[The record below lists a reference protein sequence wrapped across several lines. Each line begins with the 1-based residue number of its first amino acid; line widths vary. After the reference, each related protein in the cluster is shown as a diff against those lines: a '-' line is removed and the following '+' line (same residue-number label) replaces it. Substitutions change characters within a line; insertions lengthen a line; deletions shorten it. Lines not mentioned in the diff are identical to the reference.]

1 MAINEAVNIDID
13 VNGTSTVKQAANA
26 YEDLGDAVSK
36 TQLEAEKLAQQFG
49 INDKRT
55 QEAIKVAGR
64 YKQQMEDLDFAI
76 DGARGGTDQ
85 MFRAAQGVAAGFELA
100 AGATALFGSE
110 SEQLEKILVRV
121 QGALVFS
128 QGLRDLKEFTPAI
141 KNVATATKE
150 WWLSLS
156 LVQKAFVSIG
166 VGLLIDLIYKLS
178 VEFQRLSE
186 NVTFTDEAFE
196 NMAETIGDSISNVD
210 RLTNAVQDQT
220 LSEQDRLKAL
230 RELQE
235 LYPNYFSNIGNDIND
250 TEALQKAKDKLVDSL
265 VREAKVKALQE
276 QISEIYKEDIAEE
289 LKLTEEINVQRD
301 AAAANQEKLNKQL
314 AEGKITQS
322 DYNTGLA
329 QANQQ
334 TLKAERLEKQLL
346 DIQTEREKKVGKL
359 SKLINDNTAIIIKNG
374 GATDNQT
381 KSIKQNTK
389 AIENNL
395 LTSEKLKGQSIE
407 NVTDIGEATMRTTNA
422 TLSFVETEQKSFFE
436 RSRLFIGAYGE
447 DVSNTLKDVLA
458 VSTEFTL
465 NMSDKATQDYQKR
478 IDKLK
483 ELGYT
488 EEQISNMRDKEL
500 LKIDER
506 GRKAFEIQKRLRYAQ
521 TLISSIEGTQNAYTT
536 AQESPIT
543 AILPVYPLI
552 QAGLAAAFGI
562 AQLQQIS
569 QSSYESKIKP
579 RTSGSSGASSGAAS
593 VPRFQAPLAK
603 LPGTE
608 DFTGQNRV
616 YVTEAD
622 ISSTQNKVKVT
633 EGISTVK

>member
-26 YEDLGDAVSK
+26 YEDLGDAVSQ

-55 QEAIKVAGR
+55 QEAIKVAGK

-250 TEALQKAKDKLVDSL
+250 TQALQKAKDKLVDSL

-289 LKLTEEINVQRD
+289 LELTEEINVLRD
-301 AAAANQEKLNKQL
+301 AAAANQEKLNKKL

-322 DYNTGLA
+322 AYNTGLA
-329 QANQQ
+329 QVNQQ
-334 TLKAERLEKQLL
+334 TLRAEGLEKRLF

-381 KSIKQNTK
+381 KSIKENTK

-407 NVTDIGEATMRTTNA
+407 NVTDIGEATMRTTDA

-436 RSRLFIGAYGE
+436 RSKLFVGAYGE
-447 DVSNTLKDVLA
+447 DISRTLKDVLA

-543 AILPVYPLI
+543 AVVPVYPLI

-569 QSSYESKIKP
+569 QSSYESQDRPSISSASAGGGFNGRFNAPSVRLP
-579 RTSGSSGASSGAAS
+579 RTE
-593 VPRFQAPLAK
+593 Q
-603 LPGTE
+603 
-608 DFTGQNRV
+608 FTGQQRI
-616 YVTEAD
+616 YVTEYD
-622 ISSTQNKVKVT
+622 ISNTQEKVKVT
-633 EGISTVK
+633 EDVSIVK

>member
-543 AILPVYPLI
+543 AIVPVYPLI

-569 QSSYESKIKP
+569 QSSYESQDRPSISSASAGGGFNGRFNAPSVRLP
-579 RTSGSSGASSGAAS
+579 RTE
-593 VPRFQAPLAK
+593 Q
-603 LPGTE
+603 
-608 DFTGQNRV
+608 FTGQQRI
-616 YVTEAD
+616 YVTEYD
-622 ISSTQNKVKVT
+622 ISNTQEKVKVT
-633 EGISTVK
+633 EDVSIVK